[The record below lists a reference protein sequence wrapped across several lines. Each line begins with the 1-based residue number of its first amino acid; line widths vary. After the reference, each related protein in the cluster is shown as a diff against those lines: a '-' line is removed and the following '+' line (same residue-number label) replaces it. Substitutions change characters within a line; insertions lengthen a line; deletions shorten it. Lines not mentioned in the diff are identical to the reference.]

1 MLAVNFEIKSRSVI
15 ICIYYGWL
23 FVSFFFIVDDS
34 IRHYKR
40 VIHMLIVFD
49 RFVLLG
55 EDILDQF

>member
-1 MLAVNFEIKSRSVI
+1 
-15 ICIYYGWL
+15 L

-40 VIHMLIVFD
+40 GIHMLIVFD
-49 RFVLLG
+49 RFVLLV